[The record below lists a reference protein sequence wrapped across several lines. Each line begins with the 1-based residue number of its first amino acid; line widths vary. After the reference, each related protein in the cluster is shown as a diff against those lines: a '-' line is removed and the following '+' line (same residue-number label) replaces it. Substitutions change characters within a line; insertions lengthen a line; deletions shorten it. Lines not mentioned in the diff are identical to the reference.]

1 MKYFSRHSFGK
12 ILSINKSNV
21 EVENLDGV
29 KWTVGK
35 DIFENEFNVS
45 GQFTSEKTVSKTEL
59 VETLIKNSFTIMSV
73 TFNKQVKESEVK
85 KKLHA
90 LYPNKGNIISEADF
104 KARCNDVLTE
114 VLNGESRTI
123 VGYHMG
129 KTDQNGRVYFFD
141 METLSDDVKLP
152 EFRLVDPRGLT
163 EVIVKNEKFT
173 LKG

>member
-12 ILSINKSNV
+12 ILNISKSDV

-29 KWTVGK
+29 KWKVGK

-45 GQFTSEKTVSKTEL
+45 GQFTSEKSVSKTEL
-59 VETLIKNSFTIMSV
+59 IENLTKNSYTIMSV

-90 LYPNKGNIISEADF
+90 LYPNKGAIISESDF
-104 KARCNDVLTE
+104 KAKCNEILTE
-114 VLNGESRTI
+114 VLSGESRTI
-123 VGYHMG
+123 IGYHRG
-129 KTDQNGRVYFFD
+129 TTDSSGRLYFFD
-141 METLSDDVKLP
+141 METLSDEVKQP

-163 EVIVKNEKFT
+163 EVIVKNEKFV